1 MPAELLAVRRVV
13 LINHRRYLLL
23 FLRWQF
29 HDEVVQ
35 FLGQTLLVVVG
46 LLSWHIDCLQGG
58 ATFESILANLLN
70 TNGLN
75 LLKDC

>member
-35 FLGQTLLVVVG
+35 FLGQTLL
-46 LLSWHIDCLQGG
+46 LHRYYI
-58 ATFESILANLLN
+58 NL
-70 TNGLN
+70 
-75 LLKDC
+75 